1 MNFFLSLVAC
11 TRWTENREIY
21 NHKYNRQRLYLF
33 ENGRDEIY
41 LVLIKDYK
49 EKKRHG
55 ELHINLS
62 VDFQELADILK
73 VS

>member
-33 ENGRDEIY
+33 EKGRDEIY
-41 LVLIKDYK
+41 LVLNK

-55 ELHINLS
+55 QLHINLS
-62 VDFQELADILK
+62 EDFQELADILK